1 MLKVL
6 QVCSDTNIGGAG
18 KCILTYLKHCNK
30 EKLDIAV
37 VLPKDSLLKPNVKAL
52 GFKVFEIDAM
62 ADKSLDAKA
71 IKKLLAVFK
80 EFKPDIVHTH
90 ASMSARIA
98 ARLFGAKI
106 VYTRHSVFPP
116 SPKLTHGIGKFFC
129 GLANNSTADKII
141 AVAEAAKEN
150 ICDIGVNEDKIDVIL
165 NGVEPLRKYSPEE
178 LAAAKKEFGVPED
191 CKCTAIVARL
201 NEVKGHKY
209 FVEAAKILKDRGV
222 KARFL
227 IAGTGDMA
235 EPIRKQIIQNNLEDY
250 VIMLGFLTNVEPL
263 MNIIDVQAN
272 CSFGTEATS
281 LSLLEG
287 MSLGKPAVVSD
298 FGGNPGVI
306 KDGKNGYVVPTHDS
320 ALLAD
325 KLQKL
330 FEDEA
335 LYNEL
340 SSGSSQ
346 IFNSTFT
353 AAVYAENID
362 NIYLSLGGKNN
373 G

>member
-1 MLKVL
+1 MIKIL

-30 EKLDIAV
+30 TDFEIGV
-37 VLPKDSLLKPNVKAL
+37 VLPKNSLLKEMVEAL

-62 ADKSLDAKA
+62 AEKSMDTKA
-71 IKKLLAVFK
+71 IGKLLSVFR

-90 ASMSARIA
+90 ASMAARIA
-98 ARLFGAKI
+98 ARLFGAKV

-116 SPKLTHGIGKFFC
+116 SPRLTKGIGKTLS
-129 GLANNSTADKII
+129 GLANNSTADRII
-141 AVAEAAKEN
+141 AVAEAAKDN
-150 ICDIGVNEDKIDVIL
+150 ITAIGVNDKKIEVIL
-165 NGVEPLRKYSPEE
+165 NGVEPLTPYTPEQM
-178 LAAAKKEFGVPED
+178 AKVREEYGVSD
-191 CKCTAIVARL
+191 GTKCAAIVARL

-209 FVEAAKILKDRGV
+209 FIDAALKLKNAGI
-222 KARFL
+222 KAKFF

-235 EPIRKQIIQNNLEDY
+235 EKLRKQILENGLDDY
-250 VIMLGFLTNVEPL
+250 VIMLGFLDNVEPL
-263 MNIIDVQAN
+263 MNLIDVQVN

-306 KDGKNGYVVPTHDS
+306 KDGENGYLTPTHDS
-320 ALLAD
+320 EILAK
-325 KLQKL
+325 KLTEL
-330 FEDEA
+330 FTDDC
-335 LYNEL
+335 LYSKMSVRSKE
-340 SSGSSQ
+340 

-353 AAVYAENID
+353 ASKYAENID
-362 NIYLSLGGKNN
+362 NIYFSLGGKKHE
-373 G
+373 

>member
-1 MLKVL
+1 MLNVL

-30 EKLDIAV
+30 EKLNVAV
-37 VLPKDSLLKPNVKAL
+37 VLPTNSLLKTKVEEL

-62 ADKSLDAKA
+62 ADKSFDLSA
-71 IKKLLAVFK
+71 IKKLLGVFK
-80 EFKPDIVHTH
+80 EFKPQIVHTH

-98 ARLFGAKI
+98 ARLYRAKI

-116 SPKLTHGIGKFFC
+116 NPRLTHGLGKAIC

-150 ICDIGVNEDKIDVIL
+150 ICDIGVKESKIDVIL
-165 NGVEPLRKYSPEE
+165 NGVEPLRKYSDEE
-178 LAAAKKEFGVPED
+178 IARIKSDFNIPAD

-201 NEVKGHKY
+201 TEVKGHKY
-209 FVEAAKILKDRGV
+209 FVEAARILKDRGI

-235 EPIRKQIIQNNLEDY
+235 EAIRKQITDSGLQDY
-250 VIMLGFLTNVEPL
+250 VIMLGFLDNVEPL

-306 KDGKNGYVVPTHDS
+306 KNGKNGFVVPTHDS
-320 ALLAD
+320 LALAEKLAM
-325 KLQKL
+325 L
-330 FEDEA
+330 FEDDD
-335 LYNEL
+335 LYSKFSE
-340 SSGSSQ
+340 GSTE

-353 AAVYAENID
+353 AKKYAENID

-373 G
+373 D

>member
-30 EKLDIAV
+30 KELEIAV
-37 VLPKDSLLKPNVKAL
+37 VLPKDSLLKPEVEAL

-62 ADKSLDAKA
+62 ADKSLDMAA
-71 IKKLLAVFK
+71 VKKLLAVFR

-116 SPKLTHGIGKFFC
+116 SPKLTHGIGKLVC
-129 GLANNSTADKII
+129 GLVNNSTADKII
-141 AVAEAAKEN
+141 AVAEAAKQN
-150 ICDIGVNEDKIDVIL
+150 ICDIGVSDKKIDVIL
-165 NGVEPLRKYSPEE
+165 NGVEPQTKYSAKEIT
-178 LAAAKKEFGVPED
+178 AAKAEYKIPDD

-209 FVEAAKILKDRGV
+209 FVEAARILKDRGV

-227 IAGTGDMA
+227 IAGTGDM
-235 EPIRKQIIQNNLEDY
+235 EESIRKQIAENKLEDY
-250 VIMLGFLTNVEPL
+250 VIMLGFLTNVAPL
-263 MNIIDVQAN
+263 MNVIDVQAN

-306 KDGKNGYVVPTHDS
+306 KSGKNGYIVPTHDAT
-320 ALLAD
+320 ALANRLEELFTNE
-325 KLQKL
+325 KLYAEMSKTSL
-330 FEDEA
+330 E
-335 LYNEL
+335 
-340 SSGSSQ
+340 

-362 NIYLSLGGKNN
+362 NIYLNLGGKNN

>member
-1 MLKVL
+1 MLNVL

-18 KCILTYLKHCNK
+18 KCILTYLEHTSRD
-30 EKLDIAV
+30 KLNIAV
-37 VLPKDSLLKPNVKAL
+37 ALPKNSLLKPMVEAL
-52 GFKVFEIDAM
+52 GFKVYEIDAM
-62 ADKSLDAKA
+62 ADKSLDINAV
-71 IKKLLAVFK
+71 KKLISVYR
-80 EFKPDIVHTH
+80 EFKPNIVHTH

-98 ARLFGAKI
+98 ARLYGAKI

-116 SPKLTHGIGKFFC
+116 SKRLTKGLGKMLC
-129 GLANNSTADKII
+129 GLINNITADKII

-150 ICDIGVNEDKIDVIL
+150 ICMTGVSEKKIDVIL
-165 NGVEPLRKYSPEE
+165 NGVKPLRKYSDEE
-178 LAAAKKEFGVPED
+178 IAAVKKQYNIPPD

-209 FVEAAKILKDRGV
+209 FVEAAKILKNRGV

-227 IAGTGDMA
+227 IAGTGDM
-235 EPIRKQIIQNNLEDY
+235 EESIKKQIAENGLSDY
-250 VIMLGFLTNVEPL
+250 VLMLGFLDNVEPL

-306 KDGKNGYVVPTHDS
+306 KNGENGFVVPTHNAV
-320 ALLAD
+320 ALSE
-325 KLQKL
+325 KLTEL
-330 FEDEA
+330 FENA
-335 LYNEL
+335 GLYAETSEKSL
-340 SSGSSQ
+340 E
-346 IFNSTFT
+346 IFNSVFT
-353 AAVYAENID
+353 ASRYAENID

-373 G
+373 E

>member
-1 MLKVL
+1 MLNIL

-30 EKLDIAV
+30 EDLHIAV
-37 VLPKDSLLKPNVKAL
+37 VLPQNSLLKPQVEAL
-52 GFKVFEIDAM
+52 GFKVYEIAAM
-62 ADKSLDAKA
+62 ADKSLDPKA
-71 IKKLLAVFK
+71 INRLLAVFR
-80 EFKPDIVHTH
+80 EFKPDVVHTH

-98 ARLFGAKI
+98 ARLYGAKI

-116 SPKLTHGIGKFFC
+116 SPKLTKGVGKALC

-141 AVAEAAKEN
+141 AVAEAAKDN
-150 ICDIGVNEDKIDVIL
+150 ITAIGVSEKKIDVIL
-165 NGVEPLRKYSPEE
+165 NGVEPLTPYTEQQMEALRKEYN
-178 LAAAKKEFGVPED
+178 VPKGT
-191 CKCTAIVARL
+191 KCTAIVARL

-209 FVEAAKILKDRGV
+209 FVEAAAKLKAAGV
-222 KARFL
+222 KAKFF

-235 EPIRKQIIQNNLEDY
+235 EPIRKQIIENGLEDY
-250 VIMLGFLTNVEPL
+250 VVMLGFLTDVEPL
-263 MNIIDVQAN
+263 MNLIDVQCN

-306 KDGKNGYVVPTHDS
+306 KDGENGFIVPTHDPE
-320 ALLAD
+320 ALAE
-325 KLQKL
+325 KLQIL
-330 FEDEA
+330 FSDDE
-335 LYNEL
+335 LYADMCRKSKE
-340 SSGSSQ
+340 
-346 IFNSTFT
+346 IFNSVFT
-353 AAVYAENID
+353 AQKYAENID
-362 NIYLSLGGKNN
+362 NIYLSLGGKKN